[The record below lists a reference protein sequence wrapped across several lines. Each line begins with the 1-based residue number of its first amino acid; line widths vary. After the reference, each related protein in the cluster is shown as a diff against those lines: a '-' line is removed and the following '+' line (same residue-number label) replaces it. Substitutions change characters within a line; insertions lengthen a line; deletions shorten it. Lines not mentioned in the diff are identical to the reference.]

1 MDIKQ
6 LRYFVEIVKVGG
18 YSEAAKKLYVS
29 QPNLSKSIKNLEQ
42 ELGQKLFYMEGNR
55 ARLTESG
62 ENLFRMSQ
70 SLIEQYDEVY
80 NVMRNMTHLITGTV
94 KVGIPPIIGTCVIPK
109 LLAGFKQKYPD
120 IHVQVNQKAADTV
133 QRLVDEKKLDI
144 GFTIMPVISDA
155 FQIIPLVKDKNMLIV
170 HKDHPMA
177 RYKKVNYEMLK
188 NETFILLDDEYTLY
202 GNIVAGCRE
211 SGFEPRILLKAS
223 QWDFVVQ
230 LVKINM
236 GISIIPRR
244 ILEMYPMSD
253 IVEIDIDHR
262 SSAWDVAMI
271 TKQNTYKSAA
281 TKQMISF
288 IEEYSQNL
296 IDSSPRAGL

>member
-6 LRYFVEIVKVGG
+6 LRYLVEIVKGGG

-62 ENLFRMSQ
+62 ENLFHMAEN
-70 SLIEQYDEVY
+70 LIEQYDEIY

-94 KVGIPPIIGTCVIPK
+94 KIGIPPIIGTCVIPR
-109 LLAGFKQKYPD
+109 LLSEFKQKYPD

-133 QRLVDEKKLDI
+133 QRLVDERKLDI

-155 FQIIPLVKDKNMLIV
+155 FQIVPLVRDKNKLIV
-170 HKDHPMA
+170 NKNHPLA
-177 RYKKVNYEMLK
+177 KCKKVNYEMLK
-188 NETFILLDDEYTLY
+188 NETFVLLDDEYTLY
-202 GNIVAGCRE
+202 QNIVAGCRE

-223 QWDFVVQ
+223 QWDFIVQ

-253 IVEIDIDHR
+253 IVEVEIDHR
-262 SSAWDVAMI
+262 SSAWDVVMI
-271 TKQNTYKSAA
+271 AKQNIYKSLA

-288 IEEYSQNL
+288 IEEYSK
-296 IDSSPRAGL
+296 GLNNSENCAVL

>member
-6 LRYFVEIVKVGG
+6 LKYFVEIVKAGG

-42 ELGQKLFYMEGNR
+42 ELNLKLFYLEGNR

-62 ENLFRMSQ
+62 ENLFNMSL

-80 NVMRNMTHLITGTV
+80 NVMRNMTHRITGTV
-94 KVGIPPIIGTCVIPK
+94 KIGIPPIIGTCVIPK
-109 LLAGFKQKYPD
+109 LLAGFKQNYPD
-120 IHVQVNQKAADTV
+120 VHVQVNQKAANTV
-133 QRLVDEKKLDI
+133 QRMVDEKKLDI

-155 FQIIPLVKDKNMLIV
+155 FQIIPLVRDKNMLIV
-170 HKDHPMA
+170 HKDHA
-177 RYKKVNYEMLK
+177 LAKYKIVNYEMLK
-188 NETFILLDDEYTLY
+188 NENFVLLDDEYTLY
-202 GNIVAGCRE
+202 GNILAGCRE

-223 QWDFVVQ
+223 QWDFIVQ

-236 GISIIPRR
+236 GISIIPRK

-253 IVEIDIDHR
+253 IVEIEIDHR
-262 SSAWDVAMI
+262 SSAWDVVMI
-271 TKQNTYKSAA
+271 AKHNIYRSAA

-288 IEEYSQNL
+288 IEEYSKQL
-296 IDSSPRAGL
+296 INSNCESQK